1 MSKQSGREQ
10 LIAEVAVAAADF
22 GAAAG
27 AVDEAVAAALR
38 VNATDLRILG
48 AVHEAGTLTAGDAAA
63 AASLSPAAT
72 TSAIQRLVSAGL
84 LHRRPDPADRR
95 RATLTLT
102 SHAADAIH
110 DSYGP
115 IAEQGKVEL
124 DHWSDPELITI
135 KRFLE
140 NGIRFQ
146 YRHAERIHQ
155 NHEQPRGVREAG
167 WDRANEAE

>member
-1 MSKQSGREQ
+1 MSKQSEQEQ
-10 LIAEVAVAAADF
+10 LIVDVAAAAAGF

-27 AVDEAVAAALR
+27 AVDEAVAAALA

-48 AVHEAGTLTAGDAAA
+48 AVHEAGAVTAGDAAVA
-63 AASLSPAAT
+63 AALSPAAT
-72 TSAIQRLVSAGL
+72 STAIQRLVGAGL
-84 LHRRPDPADRR
+84 LHRQPDPTDRR

-102 SHAADAIH
+102 TRAVAVIQ

-115 IAEQGKVEL
+115 IAEQGRAEL
-124 DHWSDPELITI
+124 ELWSDGELITI

-146 YRHAERIHQ
+146 HQHADRIRRGHQ
-155 NHEQPRGVREAG
+155 PPATNA
-167 WDRANEAE
+167 